1 MDYNILKMGAYNIH
15 TIKTKKFKTITVEVN
30 FRREVKKEEITI
42 RNVLKA
48 VLLNSNSYFPSEK
61 ELIKETEELYDLKL
75 LSSNNRI
82 GNYANLSFKVR
93 FLDEKYVDDMTNLE
107 VIKFLLDVIFK
118 PNVRNS
124 SFDKDVV
131 DNCKRQLE
139 KSILLQKDNKLK
151 YSLFKLLET
160 VKDYPYAYN
169 PYGYLEDLKNITA
182 TNLYDYY
189 KSVINNDIVDIFIV
203 GDIDGSDVKELFR
216 EYFCTRTLTKK
227 NENTIVKELVP
238 TNKINSYK
246 ESYDVNQTQL
256 TVLCSVNGLTDFERR
271 YTFMIYNEI
280 LGGSSINKAY
290 DNTLIIYSG
299 IQPGKEEEV
308 IKLIKKALNSI
319 TKGEISEQSLIN
331 AKETIISSIK
341 ASMDSPAGIINTYYA
356 KELVGSDV
364 FEERIKNIEKITIK
378 DVVNV
383 SKKIKMHTIFCL
395 ESEVQD
401 ESN

>member
-61 ELIKETEELYDLKL
+61 ELIEETEELYDLKL